1 MITKRDIK
9 PGADFVTDRQRV
21 HILDNRSI
29 YDIVEVIWFYDD
41 AHWKDSVNV
50 DELVSI
56 IKDWKKE

>member
-9 PGADFVTDRQRV
+9 PGAHFVTGRQSV
-21 HILDNRSI
+21 HVLKNGSI
-29 YDIVEVIWFYDD
+29 YDMVEVVWFYDD